1 MRRSQPAVF
10 KGRHFEAK
18 IIVVG
23 VRWYLRYGL
32 CLRNLEEIMAERNLS
47 VDQVMIWRWGTHP
60 S

>member
-1 MRRSQPAVF
+1 VS
-10 KGRHFEAK
+10 KERHFEAK

-23 VRWYLRYGL
+23 VRWYLRYRL

-47 VDQVMIWRWGTHP
+47 VDHVMIWRWGMHP